1 MPSPIGHALGGVA
14 AAWSVERIPAGR
26 RARPI
31 STISTGLTLTC
42 AVLGAAPDLDLL
54 VPGLHRTVTHSV
66 GAIGI
71 VIIVAAGVTGWVTR
85 KSEHR
90 VAPEGRIGNILR
102 IAAICGAAYAS
113 HILLDWLGSDSNPP
127 FGIQALW
134 PFSHQWFIAPWTIF
148 PMTERRSFF
157 SLAAIATN
165 GKAVGVEVIVL
176 GPIVLGLGALRAGK
190 ASNAGKAGGTGRE
203 GQA

>member
-1 MPSPIGHALGGVA
+1 MPSPIGHALGGVT
-14 AAWSVERIPAGR
+14 AAWSAERIPVEEA
-26 RARPI
+26 ARPI
-31 STISTGLTLTC
+31 STRLTLTC

-66 GAIGI
+66 GAII
-71 VIIVAAGVTGWVTR
+71 FTTIIAVCVTGWVTR
-85 KSEHR
+85 KSGWR
-90 VAPEGRIGNILR
+90 MSAVIR

-134 PFSHQWFIAPWTIF
+134 PFSHQWFIARWTIF

-157 SLAAIATN
+157 SLAALTTN
-165 GKAVGVEVIVL
+165 VKAVGVEGLIL
-176 GPIVLGLGALRAGK
+176 GPAVLLLGWMRVGRP
-190 ASNAGKAGGTGRE
+190 GGAVQSG
-203 GQA
+203 GSG

>member
-14 AAWSVERIPAGR
+14 AAWSAERIPRGEPT
-26 RARPI
+26 RPI
-31 STISTGLTLTC
+31 STRLTLAC
-42 AVLGAAPDLDLL
+42 AALGAAPDLDLL

-85 KSEHR
+85 KSGWKTSA
-90 VAPEGRIGNILR
+90 VVR

-113 HILLDWLGSDSNPP
+113 HILLDWLGSDTNPP

-134 PFSHQWFIAPWTIF
+134 PFSHQWFIARWTIF

-157 SLAAIATN
+157 SLAALTTN
-165 GKAVGVEVIVL
+165 VKAVGTEALIL
-176 GPIVLGLGALRAGK
+176 GPVTLALAWAR
-190 ASNAGKAGGTGRE
+190 SRRT
-203 GQA
+203 

>member
-1 MPSPIGHALGGVA
+1 MIRVPGKICHDGGLMPSPIGHALGGVA
-14 AAWSVERIPAGR
+14 AAWSAELIPAAESAG
-26 RARPI
+26 PI
-31 STISTGLTLTC
+31 PTISTGLTLVC

-66 GAIGI
+66 GAII
-71 VIIVAAGVTGWVTR
+71 FTTIIAAGVTGWVTR
-85 KSEHR
+85 KSGWKTSA
-90 VAPEGRIGNILR
+90 VFR

-113 HILLDWLGSDSNPP
+113 HILLDWLGSDTNPP

-157 SLAAIATN
+157 SLAAITTN
-165 GKAVGVEVIVL
+165 VKAVGVEVLIL
-176 GPIVLGLGALRAGK
+176 GPVVLALGWAR
-190 ASNAGKAGGTGRE
+190 SRRT
-203 GQA
+203 